1 MTTHDHLQKLIGD
14 YYVIAGL
21 ASAAL
26 VELITCDNDE
36 QCETHARALL
46 NLFQGQNQAIDDLR
60 EYAADAKVLGRD
72 NFYQFVELPMT
83 EGRLG
88 DLGGGA

>member
-1 MTTHDHLQKLIGD
+1 MTTQGQLQKLIGD

-72 NFYQFVELPMT
+72 NFYTFIEAPSI

-88 DLGGGA
+88 EL